1 MPPRPGIDRVAK
13 AADEAGW
20 GLAVASTSAEPSVRA
35 VLEHA
40 VGTEL
45 AGRFAVF
52 AGDIV
57 AHKKPAPDIY
67 LLALDQLGLGPDD
80 ALVVEDSGNGVRAAV
95 GAGLRTVVTVSAY
108 TAEED
113 FTGASLV
120 VSSLG
125 DAEEPAEV
133 LSAPVGVHPGPLVT
147 LDDLAAVLGRPRP

>member
-1 MPPRPGIDRVAK
+1 
-13 AADEAGW
+13 
-20 GLAVASTSAEPSVRA
+20 
-35 VLEHA
+35 
-40 VGTEL
+40 
-45 AGRFAVF
+45 VF